1 MGYGVVHCEK
11 RIESM
16 TQKEWVVPYTALS
29 SEAADLMADYL
40 QAFEK
45 VLLSGRYIM
54 GPELS
59 AFEQEFAEYCQ
70 SPFAVGVATGTDALI
85 LVLRSLGLQADDEVI
100 TVPNS
105 FIASASSIV
114 LAGTK
119 PVFVDIGSDGNLDP
133 SRLEASITP
142 RTKAIMPVHLTGRPS
157 NMPGILE
164 IAKKYNL
171 FVLEDAAQAVGAGL
185 NGIRVGNWGD
195 AACFS
200 LHPLKNLRAIG
211 DGGIITTKH
220 QWLYD
225 RLKQARNH
233 GLVNREQCDFWS
245 YNSRLDELQAA
256 LLRVQLRHLDAQI
269 EKRRQLALRYN
280 ELLRPH
286 VIVPDESPGEYC
298 VYQTYVILAE
308 HRDDLKR
315 FLNDHGVE
323 ALIHYATPIH
333 LQPAAAYLGY
343 SASDFPKTMQH
354 VNRILSLPIYPSL
367 THARQDQVVALIGDF
382 FKKRD

>member
-1 MGYGVVHCEK
+1 
-11 RIESM
+11 M
-16 TQKEWVVPYTALS
+16 TQKEWTVPYTALGR
-29 SEAADLMADYL
+29 EAATLKADYL

-45 VLLSGRYIM
+45 VLLSGRYIT

-59 AFEQEFAEYCQ
+59 AFEREFAEYCQ
-70 SPFAVGVATGTDALI
+70 APFAAGVATGTDALF
-85 LVLRSLGLQADDEVI
+85 LVLRSLGLKNDDEVI
-100 TVPNS
+100 TAPNS
-105 FIASASSIV
+105 FIASASSIA
-114 LAGTK
+114 LAGAK
-119 PVFVDIGSDGNLDP
+119 PVFVDIGPDGNMDP
-133 SRLEASITP
+133 ERLEASITP
-142 RTKAIMPVHLTGRPS
+142 RTKAIMPVHLTGRPAKMS
-157 NMPGILE
+157 DILA

-171 FVLEDAAQAVGAGL
+171 FVLEDAAQAVGASL
-185 NGIRVGNWGD
+185 NGMKVGSWGD

-256 LLRVQLRHLDAQI
+256 LLRVQLRHLDSQT
-269 EKRRQLALRYN
+269 EKRRKLALRYN
-280 ELLRPH
+280 ELLKPL
-286 VIVPDESPGEYC
+286 VIVPDEGPGEHC

-308 HRDDLKR
+308 RRDDLKR
-315 FLNDHGVE
+315 FLSDNGVE

-343 SASDFPKTMQH
+343 SASDFPKTMRR
-354 VNRILSLPIYPSL
+354 VGRILSLPIYPGL
-367 THARQDQVVALIGDF
+367 THAQQDHVVTLISDF